1 MWKETAKSLPTA
13 TPGEQVEVLMWSPQ
27 WATWLKG
34 LYTHL
39 GDTQE
44 WALYNQQ
51 EDRYEVFA
59 ELPMFWMR
67 PWPEMF
73 SNLPEIALVADERT
87 NQIINKGWDINHDR
101 ILNPNGELVH
111 GAIAYAKVALRQER
125 GDDETF
131 RPIDWPWDGTYWN
144 PSGYPARNLA
154 KAAAMLLAEARR
166 ITTDAPPSSR

>member
-1 MWKETAKSLPTA
+1 MWNKTADCIPTA
-13 TPGEQVEVLMWSPQ
+13 TPGEQIEVLMWSPQ

-34 LYTHL
+34 LYTH
-39 GDTQE
+39 GVAQE

-51 EDRYEVFA
+51 DDRYEDFP
-59 ELPMFWMR
+59 ELPEFWMR

-73 SNLPEIALVADERT
+73 SKLPEVTLVANERV
-87 NQIINKGWDINHDR
+87 NQIVNKGWDEVHDR
-101 ILNPNGELVH
+101 ALNPHGELVL
-111 GAIAYAKVALRQER
+111 GAIAYARVALRQER

-131 RPIDWPWDGTYWN
+131 RPADWPWDGTYWN

-166 ITTDAPPSSR
+166 ITTASPPSSR